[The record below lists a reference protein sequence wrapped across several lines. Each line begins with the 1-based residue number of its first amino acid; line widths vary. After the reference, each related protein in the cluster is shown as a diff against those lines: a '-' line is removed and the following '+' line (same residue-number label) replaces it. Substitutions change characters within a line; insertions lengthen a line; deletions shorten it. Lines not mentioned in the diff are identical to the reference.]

1 VTRPALLAAAL
12 CLATLATPGCLSHE
26 RGDDASVRED
36 ATLVLDAGTDASE
49 PGSDAR
55 APDGATL
62 CAPEERWVTVRV
74 EAVTSDVARCDVRH
88 VENASLMAVE
98 ASPADDGLRLRFD
111 FCPAADA
118 DCRCDVV
125 VSNVGTERAAD
136 ITPLASAIVDLQVG
150 DGPMLAPSI
159 TVQRTAVCDCLGC
172 PCSYSLHFHAASGM
186 TFPGASVAPGLSFS
200 SGAAVCEPSGC
211 EFGGT
216 SALHV
221 VADTGE
227 GDVAAGTTLDL
238 GAFHVRS
245 VRDVE
250 VLAPCAACAGCASPY
265 GAWLAWVGP

>member
-1 VTRPALLAAAL
+1 MTRSPLLARVL
-12 CLATLATPGCLSHE
+12 CLTALAASGCLSHE
-26 RGDDASVRED
+26 RGDDASVPLD
-36 ATLVLDAGTDASE
+36 ATLPLDVGA
-49 PGSDAR
+49 DAR
-55 APDGATL
+55 EPSPDTWAPDGAL
-62 CAPEERWVTVRV
+62 RCGPDERWVTVRV
-74 EAVTSDVARCDVRH
+74 EPVTSDVARCEVTH
-88 VENASLMAVE
+88 VEDASLTGVE
-98 ASPADDGLRLRFD
+98 PSPADDGLRLRFD
-111 FCPAADA
+111 FCPSADA

-136 ITPLASAIVDLQVG
+136 LAPLASAIVDLQVG
-150 DGPMLAPSI
+150 EGPMSSPSL
-159 TVQRTAVCDCLGC
+159 TVQRRAVCDCLGC
-172 PCSYSLHFHAASGM
+172 PCSYPLHFHAGSGM

-200 SGAAVCEPSGC
+200 TGAAVCEPSGC
-211 EFGGT
+211 DFGGS

-227 GDVAAGTTLDL
+227 GDVAAGATLDL